1 MNTNNTAPNGVVSST
16 ELDDFRKGA
25 RAMFDALLFRAANN
39 FHPAHQAACDKE
51 NELIESWAKDA
62 LEEVSPDDFSAWR
75 AIADAY
81 RSGFEAGKRASSK
94 TEAKGPRSGP
104 A

>member
-1 MNTNNTAPNGVVSST
+1 MTDKTLDPCGSDSST

-39 FHPAHQAACDKE
+39 YHPAHQAACDKE

-62 LEEVSPDDFSAWR
+62 LEEVSPDDSSEWR

-81 RSGFEAGKRASSK
+81 RSGSEAGKQASSN
-94 TEAKGPRSGP
+94 TEAQGRR
-104 A
+104 

>member
-1 MNTNNTAPNGVVSST
+1 MSNDKGGVSAMSA

-39 FHPAHQAACDKE
+39 FHPAHQTECDKE
-51 NELIESWAKDA
+51 NKLIESWAKDA
-62 LEEVSPDDFSAWR
+62 LEEVSPDDFSEWR

-81 RSGFEAGKRASSK
+81 KSGFEAGRHASSN
-94 TEAKGPRSGP
+94 TN
-104 A
+104 

>member
-1 MNTNNTAPNGVVSST
+1 MTNQDIQQVQPEAVLSGA
-16 ELDDFRKGA
+16 ELDDFRKGV

-62 LEEVSPDDFSAWR
+62 LEEVSPDDFLEWR
-75 AIADAY
+75 AITDAY
-81 RSGFEAGKRASSK
+81 KSGFEAGTRASSN
-94 TEAKGPRSGP
+94 
-104 A
+104 